1 MATCSTLAFYDPHTV
16 LRVSQSAHLGS
27 ASASP
32 PSLCSACCPWRCPA
46 TPSRVRLDLLAR
58 TCLASECD
66 KLVVVVPLVVVAV
79 LVVLVVV
86 AFMT

>member
-1 MATCSTLAFYDPHTV
+1 M
-16 LRVSQSAHLGS
+16 
-27 ASASP
+27 
-32 PSLCSACCPWRCPA
+32 
-46 TPSRVRLDLLAR
+46 RLDLLAR

-66 KLVVVVPLVVVAV
+66 KLVVVAPLVVVAVVVAV